1 VLTLKFDGG
10 ARGNP
15 GPSGYGF
22 AIFKNGSEIESD
34 YGFIGETTNN
44 VAEYVALINGLQCL
58 VDTYPNAN
66 VKVIGDSRLVIK
78 QVTGEWSANDG
89 KLVKRLDTVNELLEE
104 HNGTVTFKWTKR
116 KNNGRAD
123 ELANKAIDE
132 HQNDGNEMTELA
144 NKAIDEHQNDGN
156 EMTPDDEN
164 LGTIRNS
171 NPKPEFEE
179 SLKSEVGR
187 ILGYLG
193 QDKIEEAKKTASEL
207 YSALDSDSTSSQ

>member
-1 VLTLKFDGG
+1 MNRDDKVLTLKFDGG

-89 KLVKRLDTVNELLEE
+89 KLAKRLDTVNELLEE

-123 ELANKAIDE
+123 
-132 HQNDGNEMTELA
+132 ELA